1 MNAVMSLP
9 LWNVIKQLY
18 GKDNNMENL
27 PTVSIKPDKEE
38 RKRISLMYGKAALV
52 IIINM
57 VLYNIVF
64 KYLFIFILGIIGG
77 GFSSLSE
84 MVESAGSVLENDDIS
99 TVCSCLIPILSESIS
114 IFIGIKLLKLDL
126 KKLFTFNGFTGK
138 ELARDCSVCLGLQT
152 FAALIAALITFILSL
167 FNLKSATADLSAQN
181 NSAWSLIFMYFYAC
195 LLGPLLEELLY
206 RGVLLQG
213 MRKYNERF
221 AVVLSALI
229 FGLMHQNY
237 QQFILAFMVGLVF
250 AAVDLRAGSIIPS
263 VVIHIIVNTSGLLAQ
278 LAMQSADFEAF
289 SSVAAGDA
297 NAALSGSAA
306 FMLMIALNAIFRYG
320 FMFLGI
326 ILLIMIMTKGRTVRR
341 PTPAGKSRGLPIL
354 LRSPLWYIV
363 ILAYIYLCFIQPI
376 SVIK

>member
-1 MNAVMSLP
+1 MNAVTSLP

-18 GKDNNMENL
+18 RKDNIMENL
-27 PTVSIKPDKEE
+27 PVVSIKPDKEE
-38 RKRISLMYGKAALV
+38 QRNIRRMYAKTALV

-57 VLYNIVF
+57 LLYNIVF
-64 KYLFIFILGIIGG
+64 RYLLIFILGIVGG
-77 GFSSLSE
+77 GFSSWSE
-84 MVESAGSVLENDDIS
+84 MIESARNVLENDDLS
-99 TVCSCLIPILSESIS
+99 TVFSCLIPILSESIS

-152 FAALIAALITFILSL
+152 VAALIAALVGFILSL
-167 FNLKSATADLSAQN
+167 FNLESATADLSAQN

-237 QQFILAFMVGLVF
+237 QQFILAVMVGLVF

-263 VVIHIIVNTSGLLAQ
+263 VIIHIIVNTSGVLAQ

-289 SSVAAGDA
+289 SYVASGDA
-297 NAALSGSAA
+297 NAALSGNAA
-306 FMLMIALNAIFRYG
+306 FMVMIALNAIFRYG

-326 ILLIMIMTKGRTVRR
+326 ILLIMVMTKGRTVRR

-354 LRSPLWYIV
+354 LQSSLWYI
-363 ILAYIYLCFIQPI
+363 IFIIYIYLCFVQPI
-376 SVIK
+376 SVIQ

>member
-1 MNAVMSLP
+1 MA
-9 LWNVIKQLY
+9 
-18 GKDNNMENL
+18 NL

-38 RKRISLMYGKAALV
+38 RRNIRRMYAKAALV

-57 VLYNIVF
+57 VLYNIVL
-64 KYLFIFILGIIGG
+64 KYLFIFILSLIGG
-77 GFSSLSE
+77 GFSSWKE
-84 MVESAGSVLENDDIS
+84 MIESARNVLQNDDLS
-99 TVCSCLIPILSESIS
+99 TVFSCLIPILSESIS

-152 FAALIAALITFILSL
+152 VAALIAALIGFILSL
-167 FNLKSATADLSAQN
+167 FNLESATADLSAQN

-213 MRKYNERF
+213 MRKYNERL
-221 AVVLSALI
+221 AVIISALI

-237 QQFILAFMVGLVF
+237 QQFILAVMVGLVF

-263 VVIHIIVNTSGLLAQ
+263 VAIHIIVNTSGLLAQ

-289 SSVAAGDA
+289 SYVASGDA
-297 NAALSGSAA
+297 NAALSGNTA
-306 FMLMIALNAIFRYG
+306 FMVMIALNAIFRYG

-326 ILLIMIMTKGRTVRR
+326 ILLIMVMTKGRTVRR

-354 LRSPLWYIV
+354 LQSPLWYIIFIV
-363 ILAYIYLCFIQPI
+363 YIYLCFVQPM
-376 SVIK
+376 SVIQ